1 MSALMSWLT
10 LLSMGTALFLAFV
23 GLDEIADYFKGQ
35 R

>member
-1 MSALMSWLT
+1 MTPLMSWLT
-10 LLSMGTALFLAFV
+10 LISMGTALLLAFV

>member
-1 MSALMSWLT
+1 MSPLMSWLT
-10 LLSMGTALFLAFV
+10 LILTGTTLLLAFV